1 MSEIWLQ
8 TTFFCQNSM
17 FIKKSIEHNIELNTH
32 IAFIWACFSRQSN
45 VLELVKMII
54 EFSIDLNMDLNK
66 MNSGMDH

>member
-1 MSEIWLQ
+1 
-8 TTFFCQNSM
+8 M